1 MFIPR
6 KALYDL
12 FTYGRTVVFDTPK
25 NNYLRYTDII
35 HCSFEYYRERLK
47 REIKNEHE
55 NYNNFALIDFFE
67 RLEKTLNKTKD
78 YYLQNIGNIIG
89 SSDNPIKHSNIGILR
104 SVLFVYGKD
113 LDRCNDLLNQQYSLY
128 PVGEG
133 SIKEKSTLVKEILD
147 KIIQR
152 PESSESN

>member
-1 MFIPR
+1 M
-6 KALYDL
+6 
-12 FTYGRTVVFDTPK
+12 VFDTPK

-35 HCSFEYYRERLK
+35 HCSFEYYREKLK

-55 NYNNFALIDFFE
+55 KNNNFALIDFFE

-78 YYLQNIGNIIG
+78 YYLNNIGNILG
-89 SSDNPIKHSNIGILR
+89 SSENPNKYSNIGILR
-104 SVLFVYGKD
+104 SVLYVYDKD
-113 LDRCNDLLNQQYSLY
+113 LDRCNDLLNQQYNLY

-133 SIKEKSTLVKEILD
+133 SIKDKSTIVKEILD

-152 PESSESN
+152 PESSETN

>member
-1 MFIPR
+1 MPR

-12 FTYGRTVVFDTPK
+12 FTYGRIMVFDTPTY
-25 NNYLRYTDII
+25 NNLRYTDII
-35 HCSFEYYRERLK
+35 HCSFEYYRERIK
-47 REIKNEHE
+47 REIKNEHD
-55 NYNNFALIDFFE
+55 NNNNFALIDFFE

-89 SSDNPIKHSNIGILR
+89 SSENPNRHSNIGILR
-104 SVLFVYGKD
+104 SVLFVYHKD
-113 LDRCNDLLNQQYSLY
+113 LDRCNDLLNQQYNLY

-133 SIKEKSTLVKEILD
+133 SIKEKSILVKEILD

-152 PESSESN
+152 PESSESS

>member
-1 MFIPR
+1 MPR

-12 FTYGRTVVFDTPK
+12 FTYGIIMVFDTPNY
-25 NNYLRYTDII
+25 NNLRYTDII
-35 HCSFEYYRERLK
+35 HCSFEYYRERIK
-47 REIKNEHE
+47 REIKNEHD
-55 NYNNFALIDFFE
+55 NNNNFALIDFFE

-89 SSDNPIKHSNIGILR
+89 SSENPNRHSNIGILR
-104 SVLFVYGKD
+104 SVLFVYHKD
-113 LDRCNDLLNQQYSLY
+113 LDRCNDLLNQQYNLY

-133 SIKEKSTLVKEILD
+133 SIKEKSILVKEILD

-152 PESSESN
+152 PESSESS

>member
-1 MFIPR
+1 M
-6 KALYDL
+6 
-12 FTYGRTVVFDTPK
+12 VFDTPK
-25 NNYLRYTDII
+25 NNYLKYTDII

-55 NYNNFALIDFFE
+55 KNNNFALIDFFE

-78 YYLQNIGNIIG
+78 YYLNNIGNILG
-89 SSDNPIKHSNIGILR
+89 SSENPNKYSNIGILR
-104 SVLFVYGKD
+104 SVLYVYDKD
-113 LDRCNDLLNQQYSLY
+113 LDRCNDLLNQQYNLY

-133 SIKEKSTLVKEILD
+133 SIKDKSTIVKEILD

-152 PESSESN
+152 PESSENN

>member
-1 MFIPR
+1 M
-6 KALYDL
+6 
-12 FTYGRTVVFDTPK
+12 VFDTPK

-55 NYNNFALIDFFE
+55 KNNNFALIDFFE

-78 YYLQNIGNIIG
+78 YYLNNIGNILG
-89 SSDNPIKHSNIGILR
+89 SSENPNKYSNIGILR
-104 SVLFVYGKD
+104 SVLYVYDKD
-113 LDRCNDLLNQQYSLY
+113 LDRCNDLLNQQYNLY

-133 SIKEKSTLVKEILD
+133 SIKDKSTIVKEILD
-147 KIIQR
+147 KITQR
-152 PESSESN
+152 PEPSENN

>member
-1 MFIPR
+1 MLMSR

-12 FTYGRTVVFDTPK
+12 FDYGRTVVFDNPQ

-35 HCSFEYYRERLK
+35 HCAFEYYRERLK
-47 REIKNEHE
+47 REIKNERE
-55 NYNNFALIDFFE
+55 NSNNFALIDFFE

-89 SSDNPIKHSNIGILR
+89 SSDEPNKHAHIGILR
-104 SVLFVYGKD
+104 SVLFVYNKD
-113 LDRCNDLLNQQYSLY
+113 LDRCNDLLNQQYNLY

-133 SIKEKSTLVKEILD
+133 SVKEKSILVKEILD

-152 PESSESN
+152 PGSSESN

>member
-1 MFIPR
+1 M
-6 KALYDL
+6 
-12 FTYGRTVVFDTPK
+12 VFDTPK

-55 NYNNFALIDFFE
+55 KNNNFALIDFFE

-78 YYLQNIGNIIG
+78 YYLNNIGNILG
-89 SSDNPIKHSNIGILR
+89 SSENPNKYSNIGILR
-104 SVLFVYGKD
+104 SVLYVYDKD
-113 LDRCNDLLNQQYSLY
+113 LDRCNDLLNQQYNLY
-128 PVGEG
+128 HVGEG
-133 SIKEKSTLVKEILD
+133 SIKDKSTIVKEILD

-152 PESSESN
+152 PESSENN

>member
-1 MFIPR
+1 M
-6 KALYDL
+6 
-12 FTYGRTVVFDTPK
+12 VFDTPK

-55 NYNNFALIDFFE
+55 KNNNFALIDFFE

-78 YYLQNIGNIIG
+78 YYLNNIGNILG
-89 SSDNPIKHSNIGILR
+89 SSENPNKYSNIGILR
-104 SVLFVYGKD
+104 SVLYVYDKD
-113 LDRCNDLLNQQYSLY
+113 LDRCNDLLNQQYNLY

-133 SIKEKSTLVKEILD
+133 SIKDKSTIVKEILD

-152 PESSESN
+152 PESSETN

>member
-1 MFIPR
+1 M
-6 KALYDL
+6 
-12 FTYGRTVVFDTPK
+12 VFDTPK

-55 NYNNFALIDFFE
+55 KNNNFALIDFFE

-78 YYLQNIGNIIG
+78 YYLNNVGNILG
-89 SSDNPIKHSNIGILR
+89 SSENPNKYSNIGILR
-104 SVLFVYGKD
+104 SVLYVYDKD
-113 LDRCNDLLNQQYSLY
+113 LDRCNDLLNQQYNLY

-133 SIKEKSTLVKEILD
+133 SIKDKSTIVKEILD
-147 KIIQR
+147 KITQR
-152 PESSESN
+152 PEPSENN

>member
-1 MFIPR
+1 M
-6 KALYDL
+6 
-12 FTYGRTVVFDTPK
+12 VFDTPK

-55 NYNNFALIDFFE
+55 KNNNFALIDFFE

-78 YYLQNIGNIIG
+78 YYLNNIGNILG
-89 SSDNPIKHSNIGILR
+89 SSENPNKYSNIGILR
-104 SVLFVYGKD
+104 SVLYVYDRD
-113 LDRCNDLLNQQYSLY
+113 LDRCNDLLNQQYNLY

-133 SIKEKSTLVKEILD
+133 SIKDKSTIVKEILD

-152 PESSESN
+152 PESSENN